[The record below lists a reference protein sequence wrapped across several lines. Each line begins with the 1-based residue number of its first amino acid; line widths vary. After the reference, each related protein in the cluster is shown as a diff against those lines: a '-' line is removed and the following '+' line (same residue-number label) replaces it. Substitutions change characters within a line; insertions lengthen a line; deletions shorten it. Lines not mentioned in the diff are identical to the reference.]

1 MLFVVSAPSGAG
13 KTTIVNE
20 VTRRNPEII
29 FSISATTRKGRGKE
43 VDGKDY
49 FFISTEDF
57 QEKIKNNELVEYE
70 KVYGGHYYGTLKSFI
85 DESLKNDRDVIFDV
99 DVNGAISIK
108 KLYNDA
114 AILVFIMPPDID
126 TLKDRLI
133 NRATESVTEIK
144 ERIDKYNYELSK
156 AEYFDKVVINDD
168 LKKAVS
174 QVEEIIKESK
184 LKNKENI

>member
-20 VTRRNPEII
+20 VTRRNPDII

-43 VDGKDY
+43 VDGVDY

-57 QEKIKNNELVEYE
+57 QNRIKNNELVEYE
-70 KVYGGHYYGTLKSFI
+70 QVYGGHYYGTLKSFV
-85 DESLKNDRDVIFDV
+85 DKSLKEGKNVIFDV
-99 DVNGAISIK
+99 DVNGALSIK
-108 KLYNDA
+108 ELYKDD

-133 NRATESVTEIK
+133 NRATESVAEIK
-144 ERIDKYNYELSK
+144 QRIEKYNYELSK
-156 AEYFDKVVINDD
+156 AEYFDNIVINDKLD
-168 LKKAVS
+168 KAVAK
-174 QVEEIIKESK
+174 VEEIIKEYK
-184 LKNKENI
+184 K